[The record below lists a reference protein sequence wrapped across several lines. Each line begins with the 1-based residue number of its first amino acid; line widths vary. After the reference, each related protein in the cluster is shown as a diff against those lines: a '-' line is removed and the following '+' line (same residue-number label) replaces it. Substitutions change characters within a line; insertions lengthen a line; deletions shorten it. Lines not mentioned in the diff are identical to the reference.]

1 MKTFAALSEVFN
13 LGQMYHKKTLSY
25 VFYLSIDYCTSK
37 FKETKHISLQWTFL
51 RNKTKGSEKK
61 KKCDSDVV
69 N

>member
-13 LGQMYHKKTLSY
+13 LGQMYHKKPFLMYFIYPLTIVLLNSKKLSTFPY
-25 VFYLSIDYCTSK
+25 NGLSW
-37 FKETKHISLQWTFL
+37 ETKL
-51 RNKTKGSEKK
+51 REVKK